1 MPRHLTLPQTAYE
14 DVRALL
20 RLDREKLCV
29 LGELFGTRESI
40 TPRKGE
46 FIQDL
51 TGRLDLDVPTAESI
65 ALVCQFLLTV
75 VERGHPAGEI
85 LQDVREFVSRYATE
99 EDADIIATLD
109 SKRQLLE
116 DLLTPKAARS
126 RALKVE
132 FLSHGLHTVAESFRS
147 VCELRPVFEC
157 PEGTTSIVGLVPVI
171 FLTASLSDPSGGSS
185 TACFQVTP
193 EGLDQL
199 QNVIQRAKE
208 KLEAVRRRFRDDLIE
223 N

>member
-20 RLDREKLCV
+20 RLDGEKLRV

-40 TPRKGE
+40 SPRKGE
-46 FIQDL
+46 FIREL
-51 TGRLDLDVPTAESI
+51 TGRLELDLPTAESI

-85 LQDVREFVSRYATE
+85 LQDVRDFVARYAPE
-99 EDADIIATLD
+99 EDADIVATLD
-109 SKRQLLE
+109 AKKQILE

-132 FLSHGLHTVAESFRS
+132 FLSHGLHPVAESFRS

-157 PEGTTSIVGLVPVI
+157 PEEKTSIVGLVPVI
-171 FLTASLSDPSGGSS
+171 FLTASLSDPSGSSS
-185 TACFQVTP
+185 TVFFQVTP
-193 EGLDQL
+193 DGLDQL
-199 QNVIQRAKE
+199 ETVIKRTKE
-208 KLEAVRRRFRDDLIE
+208 KLEAVRTRFRDDLIE
-223 N
+223 S